1 MKDKE
6 KKTDDNRRH
15 CMEVEE
21 LMDGKMP
28 FVTRHG
34 VTAVVAVIAL
44 GMALLL
50 STDGVVSEFIHD
62 MTDHILQQ
70 ASAKTRLPDGI

>member
-34 VTAVVAVIAL
+34 VTAVVAVIILA
-44 GMALLL
+44 MALLL
-50 STDGVVSEFIHD
+50 STDSVISELIRD
-62 MTDHILQQ
+62 MTDQILKQ
-70 ASAKTRLPDGI
+70 ASAKTKLPGGI